1 MVIRKGLEALCVSKQ
16 YIDYIMAMLA
26 KRKADINV
34 SLERGVPQGDP
45 LSQLLF
51 IVAIDPLIRQLA
63 RKYGEKNIVAYCD
76 DIIIARKG
84 PGPT

>member
-1 MVIRKGLEALCVSKQ
+1 M
-16 YIDYIMAMLA
+16 MLS

-51 IVAIDPLIRQLA
+51 IVAIDPIIKELSV
-63 RKYGEKNIVAYCD
+63 KYGEDNIVAYCD
-76 DIIIARKG
+76 DIIIAKKG
-84 PGPT
+84 GTVES